1 MSLKHL
7 PLIFALCIA
16 SGLATLSCNKQ
27 SNTTNTPLSPS
38 KNDSI
43 STWIRA
49 AKNTSFALDQ
59 RKQFLNKAYHTLK
72 AAPSDTAQVR
82 TLNTIAYLNLKLGD
96 TTLFKNRT
104 NEALALGTRLNDSFA
119 LGDAHWN
126 YAGYYK
132 QKHVFDSTYYHF
144 NAANRFFEPS
154 GHTYESAKMQYGMA
168 FIKGRFKDY
177 SGSEV
182 LTFMAIKK
190 FKQIKDY
197 NSLFSCYNHLGSLQ
211 KDIYE
216 YDRAL
221 FYYDKAIENLKKLKN
236 NRSQQDAVL
245 NNIGNI
251 YLKKGDYS
259 KALQNYNK
267 LLENN
272 RLKFENKDNYA
283 RALDNRAY
291 CRLLMKDTLHVAQQ
305 LNEAL
310 RIRDSVDN
318 KSGIIIS
325 KIHLARYYV
334 YAQDTIK
341 AIPYAKEANMLADE
355 IKNSRDY
362 LESLFI
368 LATIDMRN
376 YAAYLKRHIEY
387 NDSLQIVERKIQNK
401 FTRIAFETDEYI
413 EETERLAGQSIIIL
427 SVSVIIVLVLM
438 LVLFIWRQKV
448 KNDILLF
455 ENEQQKANEQ
465 IYLISLK
472 QQEKLENEKIKE
484 RNRISEE
491 LHDGVLGKL
500 FGTRMNLGFLAIK
513 GDKKTL
519 KQHQLYLDELQTIEK
534 EIRNVSHE
542 LNNNIDSSQ
551 INFSKII
558 TDVLKVKSKLG
569 GFKFEL
575 KLEESIDWQQIN
587 QIIKVNLYRIIQEAL
602 QNIIKHASAKN
613 VGLLFNI
620 ENEKLVLTIKDD
632 GVGFDSTQ
640 KRKGIGMKNMT
651 SRTKKIN
658 GEFTVLPNPKGGT
671 QLKIKIPLKT

>member
-1 MSLKHL
+1 MTLKCL

-27 SNTTNTPLSPS
+27 SNTTTPFSLS
-38 KNDSI
+38 KNDSV

-49 AKNTSFALDQ
+49 STNTSFTLDQ
-59 RKQFLNKAYHTLK
+59 RKQFLNKAYQTLK
-72 AAPSDTAQVR
+72 AAPSHTAKVR
-82 TLNTIAYLNLKLGD
+82 TMNTIAYLNLKLGD
-96 TTLFKNRT
+96 NTRFKNRT
-104 NEALALGTRLNDSFA
+104 NEAMALGKQLNDSFA

-126 YAGYYK
+126 YASYYN
-132 QKHVFDSTYYHF
+132 QRHVFDSAYYHY
-144 NAANRFFEPS
+144 NTANRFFKPS
-154 GHTYESAKMQYGMA
+154 GHTYESANMEYGMA
-168 FIKGRFKDY
+168 FMKGRFKDY

-190 FKQIKDY
+190 FNQIKDY
-197 NSLFSCYNHLGSLQ
+197 KSLFSCYNHLGSLQ

-216 YDRAL
+216 YDKAL

-236 NRSQQDAVL
+236 NRNLQDAVL

-259 KALQNYNK
+259 KALQNFNR
-267 LLENN
+267 LLENDH
-272 RLKFENKDNYA
+272 LKFRNKDNYA
-283 RALDNRAY
+283 RTLDNRAY

-310 RIRDSVDN
+310 RIRDSLDN
-318 KSGIIIS
+318 KSGIIVS

-334 YAQDTIK
+334 YAQDTLK
-341 AIPYAKEANMLADE
+341 AIATAKEANMLADE

-362 LESLFI
+362 MESLFI
-368 LATIDMRN
+368 LATIDLPN
-376 YAAYLKRHIEY
+376 SATYLKRHIEFG
-387 NDSLQIVERKIQNK
+387 DSLQIIERKIQNK
-401 FTRIAFETDEYI
+401 FTRIAFETDKYI
-413 EETERLAGQSIIIL
+413 AETERLVGQKILISSISL
-427 SVSVIIVLVLM
+427 VVFLVFVLVFL
-438 LVLFIWRQKV
+438 IWRQKLRH
-448 KNDILLF
+448 NLLLF
-455 ENEQQKANEQ
+455 ENDQQKANEQ

-513 GDKKTL
+513 GDEKTL

-542 LNNNIDSSQ
+542 LNTNIESSQ

-558 TDVLKVKSKLG
+558 NDILITKSKLG

-575 KLEESIDWQQIN
+575 EFEESIHWKHIN

-602 QNIIKHASAKN
+602 QNVIKHASAKN
-613 VGLLFNI
+613 VSLLFNI

-632 GVGFDSTQ
+632 GVGFDCSQ

-671 QLKIKIPLKT
+671 LIKIKIPLKT